1 MYSATDETVRGR
13 FSSQSN
19 PRQSNHQNIKGI
31 SKDTTD
37 DGSVGEKSNQCA
49 STMSRALT
57 STLTSTCR
65 KPDTTDQTIV
75 TSGGITYPLSTYN
88 IISI

>member
-19 PRQSNHQNIKGI
+19 PRQSNHQNINGI

-75 TSGGITYPLSTYN
+75 TSGGRTYPLSTYN